1 MADVIITVK
10 IMPASPEID
19 LDAIKEKADI
29 EIKTYGG
36 EIGKADIEPVAFGLK
51 ALKLV
56 FVSDEAKGSTESLEE
71 NIAKIEG
78 VASVEVIDVRRA
90 IG

>member
-1 MADVIITVK
+1 MGDVIITVK